1 MVDVIAL
8 NVANEAAS
16 KGDAA
21 TLDVLSDV
29 VDLTAE
35 DTERLNNILEDRM
48 HRAEG
53 RKYKTTAST
62 SNSNSNSTS
71 SSSSTTRATLRP
83 QSESVAAGSSQS
95 VRIRKRNKK
104 TTDSSTTGSISFRR
118 AFASIGSIASPSNA
132 DARVKIIVD
141 VLNLSVELVSAADLV
156 TDVSILL
163 KM

>member
-1 MVDVIAL
+1 MVDAIAL
-8 NVANEAAS
+8 DVANEAAS

-21 TLDVLSDV
+21 TLDVLSNV

-35 DTERLNNILEDRM
+35 DMQRLNNILEDRM
-48 HRAEG
+48 NRAEG
-53 RKYKTTAST
+53 RKHKTSTST
-62 SNSNSNSTS
+62 SNRNSNRN
-71 SSSSTTRATLRP
+71 SSTTRATLRP
-83 QSESVAAGSSQS
+83 QSDSVAAGSS
-95 VRIRKRNKK
+95 VRTRKHNKK